1 MQNCWLI
8 QQDLQKRCH
17 EHQRE
22 RDREEGEK
30 NTNIYKPLVQLAHT
44 HTHVESSMEGSS
56 SLSAI

>member
-44 HTHVESSMEGSS
+44 HTRRIKYGRLLKS
-56 SLSAI
+56 